1 VLRAARLVLERGA
14 ASSTAPEGLLA
25 DNGRVDD
32 LFDDEA
38 KPERADPSERVEQGL
53 VMAANAIWAVVGLLL
68 WLPQIARV
76 VLTSAW
82 RLVHAALTRQSPDAA
97 RGPIRRVSRFYVDG
111 FMGLKAPAATGKMY
125 SSRDLR
131 LKRLLGEAVWAV
143 AFYLVLLRFVSP
155 ERFERAWSWLVAA
168 GGWVLERVA
177 EALAAAWSW
186 LPSGVRQVGV
196 LGLGL
201 KIAFALTVLLALA
214 GGWILGRRR

>member
-1 VLRAARLVLERGA
+1 
-14 ASSTAPEGLLA
+14 
-25 DNGRVDD
+25 VDD

-38 KPERADPSERVEQGL
+38 RPKRADPSERVEQSL
-53 VMAANAIWAVVGLLL
+53 VLAANAIWAVVGLLL

-111 FMGLKAPAATGKMY
+111 FMGLKPPATTGKMY

-131 LKRLLGEAVWAV
+131 LKRLLLEAVWAA

-155 ERFERAWSWLVAA
+155 ERFERAWAWLVAA
-168 GGWVLERVA
+168 GAWLVEKLA
-177 EALAAAWSW
+177 ELLATAWSW
-186 LPSGVRQVGV
+186 LPSGIRQVGD

-201 KIAFALTVLLALA
+201 QIAFALTLLLALA
-214 GGWILGRRR
+214 GGWVLGRRR

>member
-1 VLRAARLVLERGA
+1 
-14 ASSTAPEGLLA
+14 
-25 DNGRVDD
+25 VDD
-32 LFDDEA
+32 LLDDDLA
-38 KPERADPSERVEQGL
+38 PAPRPDPSQRVEHGL
-53 VMAANAIWAVVGLLL
+53 VVAANAIWAVVGLLL

-76 VLTSAW
+76 VLTSVW

-111 FMGLKAPAATGKMY
+111 FMGWKPPAATGTMY

-131 LKRLLGEAVWAV
+131 LRRLLLEVLWAA

-155 ERFERAWSWLVAA
+155 ERFERAWTWL
-168 GGWVLERVA
+168 
-177 EALAAAWSW
+177 LAAATWLLERLGELLATAWTW
-186 LPSGVRQVGV
+186 LPSGIRQVGD

-214 GGWILGRRR
+214 GGWVLGRRR